1 MNRNARHIP
10 RPRLHEALLQADCR
24 LRLLWAPAGYGKSVL
39 LGECLERCPHDT
51 QLARLDLRGQDPGV
65 EGISQRLAAA
75 LQLPSSD
82 VDSLSRALAERTEA
96 LWLVL
101 DDYPRFAASEL
112 DRYLNHLLQHSALS
126 VRWWIASRRRPRLQL
141 TRLLLEGE
149 LFELGSAE
157 LAFTA
162 EELSQLEASSEQVAK
177 LLALTSGW
185 CAGVRLL
192 LLAQRTNQ
200 VNSGECRELLQDYL
214 LREVLDDLPTDWQ
227 LALFNLAQ
235 FPEFDREL
243 CEQLLGVGEGA
254 ALLEQ
259 LHECGLFIEP
269 LPQENQTLRIQP
281 AVAAILADQLPES
294 MARALFRKACQW
306 FLSQQQMLP
315 ALEYAIKAGQPE
327 VAASLLQQHFVD
339 DRILLGQGIA
349 RLLQWRRAVPAEL
362 LVGTPRLILLNA
374 WVSLL
379 SGRLDETVPF
389 IQALE
394 ALLPQPCAS
403 QQRAIIAQYKALAG
417 KLAYHRGQSER
428 AAELISEALEELP
441 EASWGQRLMC
451 QLVQV
456 DQALVA
462 GQFERARE
470 INRQAV
476 KQARERGSLAIE
488 CLLALEHACLLG
500 LRGEL
505 LRAESLLT
513 RMHTELKKNWGVE
526 PSAMSARLQLLMG
539 ALLIQRGR
547 YAEAKVMLDGGT
559 RECHA
564 CADPAVV
571 WGHLGLAELQLL
583 QGQADEA
590 FARISD
596 VERLM
601 QYEHIDA
608 QVYAGLIL
616 ATKARLW
623 LMQGRHTKVER
634 ALQRFATEDI
644 SAPLFG
650 MPDLHLRLR
659 MMWAQAALLGE
670 NRQAAQETL
679 LKLYDQAQAEW
690 RRPLAC
696 ELGFSLAE
704 AWQAAGQSQQ
714 AKQMFMDSL
723 NAARQMGLGNLER
736 TFGQRNL
743 GMFSGVEEDDAED
756 GAMVLLSQRELEVLQ
771 LIARGLSNQQ
781 IAEKLF
787 ISLHTVK
794 THAQRINFKLGVER
808 RTQAVAQAKELGLL
822 D

>member
-39 LGECLERCPHDT
+39 LDECIERCPYDT
-51 QLARLDLRGQDPGV
+51 QLVRLDLRGQDPGI
-65 EGISQRLAAA
+65 EGINQRLADA
-75 LQLPSSD
+75 LQLAAAD
-82 VDSLSRALAERTEA
+82 TDSLSRALAERVET

-101 DDYPRFAASEL
+101 DDYPRFVAADL
-112 DRYLNHLLQHSALS
+112 DRHLNHLLQHSATG

-149 LFELGSAE
+149 LFELGCAE

-162 EELSQLEASSEQVAK
+162 EELAQFGGSNEQVAK
-177 LLALTSGW
+177 SLALTSGW

-192 LLAQRTNQ
+192 ALAQRANP
-200 VNSGECRELLQDYL
+200 VNNVDGRELLQDYL

-243 CEQLLGVGEGA
+243 CEHLLGVGEGA
-254 ALLEQ
+254 AMLEQ

-269 LPQENQTLRIQP
+269 LPQESQVLRIQP
-281 AVAAILADQLPES
+281 AVATILAEQLPAS

-315 ALEYAIKAGQPE
+315 ALEYALKAGQPE
-327 VAASLLQQHFVD
+327 VAASLLQQYFVD
-339 DRILLGQGIA
+339 DRILQGQGIA
-349 RLLQWRRAVPAEL
+349 KLLEWRRAVPQEL

-379 SGRLDETVPF
+379 SGRLDEAIPF
-389 IQALE
+389 MQALE
-394 ALLPQPCAS
+394 RLLPQPCAS
-403 QQRAIIAQYKALAG
+403 QQRAIIGHYKALAG
-417 KLAYHRGQSER
+417 KLAYHRGQTEH
-428 AAELISEALEELP
+428 AALLISEALTELP

-451 QLVQV
+451 QLLQV

-462 GQFERARE
+462 GQFERSRE

-476 KQARERGSLAIE
+476 KQARERGSLAFE
-488 CLLALEHACLLG
+488 SLLALEHASLLG

-513 RMHTELKKNWGVE
+513 RMHTELKRSWGNE

-539 ALLIQRGR
+539 VLFIQRGR
-547 YAEAKVMLDGGT
+547 YAEAKVMLDAGT

-571 WGHLGLAELQLL
+571 WGHLGLAELMLL

-590 FARISD
+590 FARVSD

-601 QYEHIDA
+601 QYEHIET
-608 QVYAGLIL
+608 QIYAGLIL

-634 ALQRFATEDI
+634 TLQRFATEDI
-644 SAPLFG
+644 LSPPFG
-650 MPDLHLRLR
+650 MPDLQLRLR
-659 MMWAQAALLGE
+659 MMWAQAALLGD
-670 NRQAAQETL
+670 NRQVAQETL
-679 LKLYDQAQAEW
+679 LKLYEQAQAEW

-704 AWQAAGQSQQ
+704 AWHAGGQQ
-714 AKQMFMDSL
+714 QKAKQMFMDSL
-723 NAARQMGLGNLER
+723 AAARQMGLGNLER
-736 TFGQRNL
+736 TFVQRNP
-743 GMFSGVEEDDAED
+743 GMLSGALEIGAEDDAV
-756 GAMVLLSQRELEVLQ
+756 VLLSQRELEVLQ